1 MLYLWLN
8 QILTIGILKDGQR
21 SVAVFVMGEL
31 VIVQTLVEFIR
42 SDQSWCPRRRI
53 CINETI
59 NTLSDINR
67 KWDQTVRT
75 VRGQTSLGDWK

>member
-1 MLYLWLN
+1 
-8 QILTIGILKDGQR
+8 
-21 SVAVFVMGEL
+21 MGEL

-59 NTLSDINR
+59 NKLSDINR
-67 KWDQTVRT
+67 KRDQTVRT
-75 VRGQTSLGDWK
+75 VRGQTSLGDWKGVKTLNMNGPRANGLEGLTD